1 MKKAYFY
8 IDDTI
13 WVLRDITR
21 QKPKTL
27 FDNPFMNMLKTAHDR
42 YGVKTQLNLFYRTDY
57 FYGNDEFTLA
67 DVTDAY
73 KAEFEECSDWLKMAF
88 HAKQEFP
95 DYPHINATYE
105 DIRDIFQNIEK
116 EVIRFAGKNSFAY
129 SVCPH
134 WVPTSKDGVRALKDC
149 GVKLLD
155 VTAGDTTEY
164 DGDPN
169 SLPYG
174 HSFRLLN
181 NRQKETRL
189 FIRKDVKNAYNNK
202 AIERSICGYNH
213 ITQEEHAATY
223 GTTKYLYNEEMNLP
237 VKKFCTSCLNL
248 TPYDN
253 LEEMFSEQ
261 IDHDYIGICDH
272 EQYYYSDYFA
282 YQPDYAEKIYKM
294 GEYLTKNG
302 FEFICGEEL
311 LKENK

>member
-21 QKPKTL
+21 QKPASL
-27 FDNPFMNMLKTAHDR
+27 FDNPFMKMLKTAHDKF
-42 YGVKTQLNLFYRTDY
+42 GVKTQLNLFYRTDY

-73 KAEFEECSDWLKMAF
+73 KSEFQEASSWLKMAF
-88 HAKQEFP
+88 HAKEEFP
-95 DYPHINATYE
+95 DYPHVNATYE
-105 DIRDIFQNIEK
+105 DIHDLFKSIEK
-116 EVIRFAGKNSFAY
+116 EVIRFAGKDSFAY

-134 WVPTSKDGVRALKDC
+134 WVPTSKAGVQAFKDC

-155 VTAGDTTEY
+155 VTAGDTLEY
-164 DGDPN
+164 DGNPD

-189 FIRKDVKNAYNNK
+189 FTRTGKNKAYNNK

-213 ITQEEHAATY
+213 ITQEESDSIY
-223 GTTKYLYNEEMNLP
+223 GKTKCLFNEEMKLP
-237 VKKFCTSCLNL
+237 IKRFCTSCLNL
-248 TPYDN
+248 TPYDK
-253 LEEMFSEQ
+253 LESMFSEQ
-261 IDHDYIGICDH
+261 IDHEYIGICDH
-272 EQYYYSDYFA
+272 EQYFYSDYFA

-294 GEYLTKNG
+294 GEFLTKNG

-311 LKENK
+311 LED